1 MGKFYESIP
10 ESFIPWINEQHCFWV
25 ATAPLSAD
33 GHVNVSP
40 KGMTGTFKLLGPNSC
55 FYQDLSGSGVETI
68 SHLRENGRIT
78 VMFSAFK
85 GSPRIVRL
93 FGTGIVHE
101 LGSPR
106 YEELVPPAGRLPG
119 SRAAIEVNVH
129 KVGSVSK
136 FTTDLPQS
144 PLRIPFGS
152 SHADTL
158 YRSTSILG
166 NERSCAML
174 CDLENNEMPMD
185 VQKKSWM
192 ATADSTAYLK
202 PTPAYPLP
210 EDSVP
215 EKSMRKY
222 WAVKNIRSIDGI
234 PGLQLGRTYAGL
246 PMTRDEIKDNT
257 RFHEPVGVV
266 GSKSSKVG
274 VVETPTRGGWAPII
288 AAFALGLVA
297 AQLAGS
303 VRHAY
308 GLAFAL

>member
-1 MGKFYESIP
+1 MGKFYDSIP

-40 KGMTGTFKLLGPNSC
+40 KGMTGTFKVLGPNSC

-106 YEELVPPAGRLPG
+106 YEELVPPAVRLPG
-119 SRAAIEVNVH
+119 SRAAIEVNIH
-129 KVGSVSK
+129 KVASVSILA
-136 FTTDLPQS
+136 TDLPSS
-144 PLRIPFGS
+144 PLSVFFMI

-158 YRSTSILG
+158 YRSMNILG
-166 NERSCAML
+166 NERFCATL
-174 CDLENNEMPMD
+174 CDLGNNEMLMD
-185 VQKKSWM
+185 VPKKSRM
-192 ATADSTAYLK
+192 ATTDPIAYLK

-234 PGLQLGRTYAGL
+234 PGLHLGRTYAGL
-246 PMTRDEIKDNT
+246 PMLRDEIKDNT
-257 RFHEPVGVV
+257 RFHELMGAVE
-266 GSKSSKVG
+266 SKNSKVG
-274 VVETPTRGGWAPII
+274 AVETPTWGGWAPVL
-288 AAFALGLVA
+288 AAFALGLVTS
-297 AQLAGS
+297 QLAGS
-303 VRHAY
+303 VRRAY
-308 GLAFAL
+308 GLAFGL